1 MKAQSA
7 KALQQKISITLKVIQ
22 SLAYTTD
29 DTDRLRDLLLQL
41 EALEKQFRRILPSTE
56 GLIMCSTSLSDRTK
70 RIKRKYSKLLQQ
82 AQHYSTLDLY
92 RKHKP
97 GRKRQDWRFRNRV
110 GAKADRLQEV
120 SKLYL
125 FIYLL
130 ASFLPLYMVVHS
142 FLQNSNSRPHHIN
155 CNVEDSKSTVN
166 HTVIASTNSLYHRIS
181 HNYLKCILLTYIANF
196 ITTGAEGR

>member
-7 KALQQKISITLKVIQ
+7 KALQQKISITSKVIQ

-29 DTDRLRDLLLQL
+29 DTDRLRDLLVQL

-56 GLIMCSTSLSDRTK
+56 GQIMRSTSLSDRTN
-70 RIKRKYSKLLQQ
+70 RIKQKYSKLLQQ

-97 GRKRQDWRFRNRV
+97 GRKRQHWRFRNRV
-110 GAKADRLQEV
+110 GAKADRLREV

-125 FIYLL
+125 FIYLI

-155 CNVEDSKSTVN
+155 CNVEDSKSTAN
-166 HTVIASTNSLYHRIS
+166 HTTLIASTNSLHHIS
-181 HNYLKCILLTYIANF
+181 SVPY
-196 ITTGAEGR
+196 

>member
-1 MKAQSA
+1 MKAQSV

-29 DTDRLRDLLLQL
+29 DTDRLRDLLDQL
-41 EALEKQFRRILPSTE
+41 EALEKQFKRILPSAE
-56 GLIMCSTSLSDRTK
+56 GLIMRSTSLSDRTK

-92 RKHKP
+92 QKHKP

-110 GAKADRLQEV
+110 GAKADRLREV

-125 FIYLL
+125 VMY
-130 ASFLPLYMVVHS
+130 
-142 FLQNSNSRPHHIN
+142 
-155 CNVEDSKSTVN
+155 
-166 HTVIASTNSLYHRIS
+166 
-181 HNYLKCILLTYIANF
+181 
-196 ITTGAEGR
+196 